1 MGNVYGIA
9 SPLPL
14 AAVYGCVAGADVT
27 LTAGTEVTFIT
38 TGAISAPGPG
48 DWYPIIWGVLVDYL
62 GATAPSALVIA
73 FKIGAGSDVVT
84 YTVDP
89 GQLVNS
95 AKIVVPFF
103 LVGTNSGSA
112 WIGGGSTIN
121 ITANGTGQ
129 ASTAKNVGSWAA
141 VMLARGPDA

>member
-9 SPLPL
+9 SPNPL
-14 AAVYGCVAGADVT
+14 AASYGCVGGADVT
-27 LTAGTEVTFIT
+27 LTSSTEVTFIT
-38 TGAISAPGPG
+38 TGAIVALGPG
-48 DWYPIIWGVLVDYL
+48 DYYPVIWGVLVNYL

-73 FKIGAGSDVVT
+73 FKLGSGSDVAT

-95 AKIVVPFF
+95 AKIVVPFC
-103 LVGTNSGSA
+103 LVGANSGTA
-112 WIGGGSTIN
+112 WTGLGSTIN

-129 ASTAKNVGSWAA
+129 ASTAKNVGSFAV
-141 VMLARGPDA
+141 VMLVRGPDA